1 MNMLPLLMTAAL
13 LAPTAAPASSTQ
25 TAPLFQFRS
34 GFWNNLHHF
43 LYVLG
48 RDRNGEPDRMR
59 DAVAGA
65 PKDVDG
71 LAARSDAER
80 AAWDA
85 AIAFYAGDLSKRDVI
100 FDRRLIAATHALATA
115 PDDSDLAGLGL
126 EPEHVAAL
134 KQVAAVYR
142 AVWWTRHAA
151 RNAERRREYQALA
164 DKYGARAVARL
175 TALYGTTWPAT
186 PRTIDVVAYT
196 NWAGAYS
203 TTGPL
208 IEIASIY
215 ENTGGAIGL
224 EIMLH
229 ESSHQWD
236 EAIDERLAAIAAKRA
251 GKVPPALSHALIWYT
266 TGTVVTELVPGHVPY
281 AVKYGL
287 WNRGGNS
294 ALKPLLDKY
303 WQPYLKGSG
312 TFDEA
317 IAAILAETR

>member
-1 MNMLPLLMTAAL
+1 MLTALTLAL
-13 LAPTAAPASSTQ
+13 TLGAPAEPPF
-25 TAPLFQFRS
+25 AFRI

-48 RDRNGEPDRMR
+48 RDRNGEPDRTR
-59 DAVAGA
+59 DAVVGA
-65 PKDVDG
+65 PKDVEG

-80 AAWDA
+80 AAWESA
-85 AIAFYAGDLSKRDVI
+85 VAFYAANLSKRDVI
-100 FDRRLIAATHALATA
+100 FDRQLIAVTRGLAGE
-115 PDDSDLAGLGL
+115 PDDSTLAGAGL
-126 EPEHVAAL
+126 EPEHVDIL
-134 KQVAAVYR
+134 RKVAPVYR
-142 AVWWTRHAA
+142 AVWWTRHRA
-151 RNAERRREYQALA
+151 RNVERQREYQALA

-175 TALYGTTWPAT
+175 TALYGTAWPAT
-186 PRTIDVVAYT
+186 PRTIDLVAYT

-236 EAIDERLAAIAAKRA
+236 DAIDERLTLIAAKQA
-251 GKVPPALSHALIWYT
+251 KQVPSGLSHALIWYT
-266 TGTVVTELVPGHVPY
+266 TGTVVTEIVPGHVPY
-281 AVKYGL
+281 AVKFGL
-287 WNRGGNS
+287 WNRGANS

-303 WQPYLKGSG
+303 WQPYLKGTG
-312 TFDEA
+312 TFDQA
-317 IAAILAETR
+317 IAAILADAR